1 MTDLIDKPVEAAKD
15 IYSLGK
21 GQLQESTL
29 YAGVLGLGAASLLG
43 MPFIMLP
50 FEKLPYGKFIRTAS
64 LVLGGAALVGWS
76 RSQDADVKAAG
87 TMAGTVMAA
96 AGMIKAA
103 ADLGVIRIPGAKTVS
118 GLVGSGGTGSFG
130 AEAEDTALMDD
141 RNVIGQDGATYDT
154 RPIAEPGD
162 DPALYN
168 DELTEGV
175 EAWVG
180 RYAPQESDPVDS
192 VVEGSTM
199 AGTITQNFGAEQQ
212 SSGWFNPNRD
222 LKMNEFVD
230 ATDAMAQGKM
240 DDNSNPFVASVHPVS
255 PAYQPPVWYAE
266 DEMMVPASLPTLN
279 AATIGGLPDVLGSYI
294 VPGSSGNAF
303 LDSVA
308 MSSAGGSGH
317 GVIQNYG
324 AEVFY

>member
-1 MTDLIDKPVEAAKD
+1 
-15 IYSLGK
+15 
-21 GQLQESTL
+21 
-29 YAGVLGLGAASLLG
+29 
-43 MPFIMLP
+43 
-50 FEKLPYGKFIRTAS
+50 
-64 LVLGGAALVGWS
+64 
-76 RSQDADVKAAG
+76 
-87 TMAGTVMAA
+87 
-96 AGMIKAA
+96 
-103 ADLGVIRIPGAKTVS
+103 
-118 GLVGSGGTGSFG
+118 
-130 AEAEDTALMDD
+130 
-141 RNVIGQDGATYDT
+141 
-154 RPIAEPGD
+154 
-162 DPALYN
+162 
-168 DELTEGV
+168 
-175 EAWVG
+175 
-180 RYAPQESDPVDS
+180 
-192 VVEGSTM
+192 M

-212 SSGWFNPNRD
+212 SSGWYNPNRT

-240 DDNSNPFVASVHPVS
+240 DDNSNPFVASIHPVS

-266 DEMMVPASLPTLN
+266 EEMMVSASLPTLN

>member
-1 MTDLIDKPVEAAKD
+1 MTELIDKPVEAAKGV
-15 IYSLGK
+15 YSIGK
-21 GQLQESTL
+21 GQLEESTL

-43 MPFIMLP
+43 ATFIMLP

-64 LVLGGAALVGWS
+64 LILGGAALVGWS
-76 RSQDADVKAAG
+76 SKKDADVKAAG

-96 AGMIKAA
+96 AGMLKAA
-103 ADLGVIRIPGAKTVS
+103 SDLGLIRIPGAKTVS
-118 GLVGSGGTGSFG
+118 TLVSGGGTGSFG
-130 AEAEDTALMDD
+130 AEDTEEMDD

-154 RPIAEPGD
+154 RPIAQPGD
-162 DPALYN
+162 DPALFN

-180 RYAPQESDPVDS
+180 RYTPQESVPMDS
-192 VVEGSTM
+192 VIEGSTM

-266 DEMMVPASLPTLN
+266 DEMMVAASLPTLN

-308 MSSAGGSGH
+308 MSSAGQSGH

-324 AEVFY
+324 AEVMF

>member
-1 MTDLIDKPVEAAKD
+1 MTDLIDAPVEAAKGV
-15 IYSLGK
+15 YSMGK
-21 GQLQESTL
+21 DQLQESTL

-43 MPFIMLP
+43 ATFIMLP

-76 RSQDADVKAAG
+76 GGQDADVKAAG

-96 AGMIKAA
+96 AGLLKAA
-103 ADLGVIRIPGAKTVS
+103 SDLGIIRIPGAKTVS
-118 GLVGSGGTGSFG
+118 GLVEGGGTGAFG
-130 AEAEDTALMDD
+130 AEDTALMDD

-162 DPALYN
+162 DPELYN

-175 EAWVG
+175 AEMVG
-180 RYAPQESDPVDS
+180 RYAPQERVPMDS
-192 VVEGSTM
+192 VIEGSTM

-212 SSGWFNPNRD
+212 SSGWYNPNRT

-266 DEMMVPASLPTLN
+266 DEMMVSASLPSLN

-294 VPGSSGNAF
+294 VPGSSGNPF

-308 MSSAGGSGH
+308 MSSAGQSGH

>member
-1 MTDLIDKPVEAAKD
+1 MTDLIDKPVEAAKGV
-15 IYSLGK
+15 YSLGK

-29 YAGVLGLGAASLLG
+29 YAGVLGIGAATLLG
-43 MPFIMLP
+43 MTFIMLP
-50 FEKLPYGKFIRTAS
+50 FEKLPYGKFIRTGS
-64 LVLGGAALVGWS
+64 LILGGAALVGWS
-76 RSQDADVKAAG
+76 AKQDPDVKAASS
-87 TMAGTVMAA
+87 MAGYIMTA
-96 AGMIKAA
+96 AGLLKAA
-103 ADLGVIRIPGAKTVS
+103 ADLGVIRIPGARTLSDLVS
-118 GLVGSGGTGSFG
+118 SGGVSAFG
-130 AEAEDTALMDD
+130 AEDTALMDD

-162 DPALYN
+162 DPELYN
-168 DELTEGV
+168 DEMTEGV
-175 EAWVG
+175 AEMVG
-180 RYAPQESDPVDS
+180 RYAPQERVPMDS
-192 VVEGSTM
+192 VIEGSTM

-212 SSGWFNPNRD
+212 SSGWYNPNRT

-266 DEMMVPASLPTLN
+266 EEMMVSASLPTLN

>member
-29 YAGVLGLGAASLLG
+29 YAGVLGIGAATLLG
-43 MPFIMLP
+43 MVFIMLP
-50 FEKLPYGKFIRTAS
+50 FEKLPYGKFIRTGS

-76 RSQDADVKAAG
+76 AKQDPDVKSAG
-87 TMAGTVMAA
+87 TMAGMIMAA
-96 AGMIKAA
+96 AGLLKAT
-103 ADLGVIRIPGAKTVS
+103 ADLGVIRIPGAKTLS
-118 GLVGSGGTGSFG
+118 GLVSSGGTGSFG
-130 AEAEDTALMDD
+130 AEDTALMDD

-162 DPALYN
+162 DPELFN

-175 EAWVG
+175 EEMVG
-180 RYAPQESDPVDS
+180 RYAPQERVPMDS
-192 VVEGSTM
+192 VIEGSTM

-212 SSGWFNPNRD
+212 SSGWYNPNRD

-266 DEMMVPASLPTLN
+266 EEMMVSASLPSLN

-294 VPGSSGNAF
+294 VPGSFGNPF
-303 LDSVA
+303 LESVA
-308 MSSAGGSGH
+308 MSSAGQSGH
-317 GVIQNYG
+317 GVIENFG
-324 AEVFY
+324 AEVFF

>member
-21 GQLQESTL
+21 GQLKESTL
-29 YAGVLGLGAASLLG
+29 YAGVLGIGAATLLG
-43 MPFIMLP
+43 MVFIMLP
-50 FEKLPYGKFIRTAS
+50 FEKLPYGKFIRTGS

-76 RSQDADVKAAG
+76 AKQDPDVKSAG
-87 TMAGTVMAA
+87 TMAGMIMAA
-96 AGMIKAA
+96 AGLLKAT

-118 GLVGSGGTGSFG
+118 SLVSGGGTSAFG
-130 AEAEDTALMDD
+130 AEDTALMDD

-162 DPALYN
+162 DPELYN
-168 DELTEGV
+168 DELTDGV

-180 RYAPQESDPVDS
+180 RYTPQESVQVDS
-192 VVEGSTM
+192 VIEGSTM

-212 SSGWFNPNRD
+212 SSGWYNPNRT

-266 DEMMVPASLPTLN
+266 EEMMVSASLPTLN

>member
-1 MTDLIDKPVEAAKD
+1 MTDLIDKPVEAAKGVW
-15 IYSLGK
+15 SLGK
-21 GQLQESTL
+21 GQLEESTL
-29 YAGVLGLGAASLLG
+29 YAGVLGFGAASLLG
-43 MPFIMLP
+43 MAFILLP

-64 LVLGGAALVGWS
+64 LVLGGAALIGWS
-76 RSQDADVKAAG
+76 GKQDADVKRAG
-87 TMAGTVMAA
+87 TIAGSVMAA
-96 AGMIKAA
+96 AGMLKAA
-103 ADLGVIRIPGAKTVS
+103 VDLGVIRIPGAKTLS
-118 GLVGSGGTGSFG
+118 DLVGSAGTSSFG
-130 AEAEDTALMDD
+130 AEDTEEMDD

-154 RPIAEPGD
+154 RPIAQPGD
-162 DPALYN
+162 DPELFN

-175 EAWVG
+175 VAWVG
-180 RYAPQESDPVDS
+180 RYAPQERVPMDS
-192 VVEGSTM
+192 VIEGSTM

-212 SSGWFNPNRD
+212 SSGWYNPNRT

-240 DDNSNPFVASVHPVS
+240 DDNSNPFVASIHPVS

-266 DEMMVPASLPTLN
+266 DEMMVSASLPSLN

-308 MSSAGGSGH
+308 MSSAGQSGH

-324 AEVFY
+324 AEVMF

>member
-43 MPFIMLP
+43 MTFIMLP

-118 GLVGSGGTGSFG
+118 GLVGSAGTGSFG
-130 AEAEDTALMDD
+130 WGRTGET
-141 RNVIGQDGATYDT
+141 
-154 RPIAEPGD
+154 
-162 DPALYN
+162 
-168 DELTEGV
+168 V
-175 EAWVG
+175 EI
-180 RYAPQESDPVDS
+180 YL
-192 VVEGSTM
+192 
-199 AGTITQNFGAEQQ
+199 QNF
-212 SSGWFNPNRD
+212 P
-222 LKMNEFVD
+222 
-230 ATDAMAQGKM
+230 
-240 DDNSNPFVASVHPVS
+240 
-255 PAYQPPVWYAE
+255 
-266 DEMMVPASLPTLN
+266 
-279 AATIGGLPDVLGSYI
+279 
-294 VPGSSGNAF
+294 
-303 LDSVA
+303 
-308 MSSAGGSGH
+308 
-317 GVIQNYG
+317 
-324 AEVFY
+324 

>member
-1 MTDLIDKPVEAAKD
+1 MTDLIDAPVEAAKGV
-15 IYSLGK
+15 YSMGK
-21 GQLQESTL
+21 DQLQESTL

-43 MPFIMLP
+43 ATFIMLP

-76 RSQDADVKAAG
+76 RGQDADVNAAG

-96 AGMIKAA
+96 AGLLKAA
-103 ADLGVIRIPGAKTVS
+103 SDLGIIRIPGAKTVS
-118 GLVGSGGTGSFG
+118 GLVEGGGTGAFG
-130 AEAEDTALMDD
+130 AEDTALMDD

-162 DPALYN
+162 DPELYN

-175 EAWVG
+175 AEMVG
-180 RYAPQESDPVDS
+180 RYAPQERVPMDS
-192 VVEGSTM
+192 VIEGSTM

-212 SSGWFNPNRD
+212 SSGWYNPNRT

-266 DEMMVPASLPTLN
+266 DEMMVSASLPSLN

-294 VPGSSGNAF
+294 VPGSSGNPF

-308 MSSAGGSGH
+308 MSSAGQSGH

>member
-1 MTDLIDKPVEAAKD
+1 MTDLIDVPVEAAKGV
-15 IYSLGK
+15 YGMGK
-21 GQLQESTL
+21 DQLQESTL

-43 MPFIMLP
+43 ATFIMLP

-76 RSQDADVKAAG
+76 RDQDADVKAAG

-103 ADLGVIRIPGAKTVS
+103 SDLGIIRIPGAKTVS
-118 GLVGSGGTGSFG
+118 GLVGGGGTGAFG
-130 AEAEDTALMDD
+130 AEDTALMDD

-162 DPALYN
+162 DPELFN

-175 EAWVG
+175 EEMVG
-180 RYAPQESDPVDS
+180 RYAPQERVPMDS
-192 VVEGSTM
+192 VIEGSTM

-266 DEMMVPASLPTLN
+266 DEMMVSASLPSLN

-308 MSSAGGSGH
+308 MSSAGQSGH